1 MSEEEKQSVVHEI
14 NSQIAQV
21 AKWFIATAFAISL
34 PLLGL
39 MVSNHFSLQILKED
53 VAEMKLTSE
62 RVTIMWMLG
71 GYEERLKNQYHQT
84 K

>member
-1 MSEEEKQSVVHEI
+1 MSEDEKNLVVHEI

-39 MVSNHFSLQILKED
+39 MVSNHFSLQRLKDD
-53 VAEMKLTSE
+53 VAEMKLASE

-71 GYEERLKNQYHQT
+71 GYEERIKSQYPHSQ
-84 K
+84 